1 MKKFLFT
8 LAALFMA
15 GTAFAWE
22 QAGGNNPTGDY
33 FYAEDV
39 ELTEDQAANGAS
51 IIVPL
56 NMHLDHYVS
65 AYRLVCEYPEGV
77 ECIDGVESGESAE
90 MAYTTRTGATRY
102 FTPTVAA
109 DPTNTVF
116 IMQHMQQTYENGT
129 AIGVAHYTPGDYP
142 EILYLFLEIPAGFEG
157 GTVTLTSEPA
167 SGRYEGWDDSYFVRN
182 AQQITTFQI
191 NVPAAPQPQPLPGE
205 IVFGEVDPETGLLPV
220 SYAGEETVTLT
231 ATLNGEAVEIVD
243 GNIQLVEGE
252 NTVVVTATAD
262 GFEAITGTFTGSWTA
277 PVPPTPDLPGNVVFG
292 EITEAGMLPISYD
305 GTEDVT
311 ITVTVNG
318 EAVELVEGMVQL
330 AEGDNEVVVTVTA
343 PGYNPMEVTQ
353 NFTYTA
359 PVPPTPEVTAT
370 PTIVVTPGET
380 FYTITVEGN
389 GELHLYVN
397 GDEVTIPY
405 IINRDEVEVTY
416 NVTATAQ
423 EPGKLISE
431 TASETVVVP
440 AIEGET
446 PEDPHMS
453 GYWLAIININGGIDW
468 FELQQ
473 GANGDYITSVDL
485 YFEQYGTYNP
495 LNEDE
500 RPYVPFYFVVN
511 GVVYGAGENMQI
523 AVDGDAMQNPLYA
536 DSENYYS
543 VPVGF
548 NYALGIAIPSDGNF
562 YVYVSRAYPSGID
575 ELANGKQI
583 AGVRY
588 FNMAGQEMQEVNGVT
603 IVVTTYTDG
612 TTSTA
617 KVMK

>member
-8 LAALFMA
+8 LAALLMA

-22 QAGGNNPTGDY
+22 QAGGSNPTGDY
-33 FYAEDV
+33 VYAEDV
-39 ELTEDQAANGAS
+39 ELTEDQATNGAS

-56 NMHLDHYVS
+56 NMHLDHYIS
-65 AYRLVCEYPEGV
+65 AYRILMDYPEGV

-90 MAYTTRTGATRY
+90 MEYVTRTGATRY
-102 FTPTVAA
+102 FTPTIAA
-109 DPTNTVF
+109 NPENTVF
-116 IMQHMQQTYENGT
+116 LMQHMQQTFENGV
-129 AIGVAHYTPGDYP
+129 ALGVAHYAPGDYM
-142 EILYLFLEIPAGFEG
+142 EMLYLFLEIPAGFQG
-157 GTVTLTSEPA
+157 GTLTMTFEPA
-167 SGRYEGWDDSYFVRN
+167 SGKYEGWDDSFFVRN
-182 AQQITTFQI
+182 AQQITSFQI
-191 NVPAAPQPQPLPGE
+191 SVPAARQPQPLPGQ
-205 IVFGEVDPETGLLPV
+205 IVFGEVDAETGLLPV
-220 SYAGEETVTLT
+220 SYNGEETVTLT

-243 GNIQLVEGE
+243 GNIQLVDG
-252 NTVVVTATAD
+252 NNAVVVTATAD
-262 GFEAITGTFTGSWTA
+262 GYEAITGTFEGTWTA
-277 PVPPTPDLPGNVVFG
+277 PVVPQDLTGTVTFTGPTEEGIITFIYTG
-292 EITEAGMLPISYD
+292 EEA
-305 GTEDVT
+305 VT
-311 ITVTVNG
+311 IKVDGEVYNGEPIQLVPGDNQFEVTV
-318 EAVELVEGMVQL
+318 EA
-330 AEGDNEVVVTVTA
+330 D
-343 PGYNPMEVTQ
+343 GYNTLEMSFDIEWTITP
-353 NFTYTA
+353 
-359 PVPPTPEVTAT
+359 PVPEVTAT
-370 PTIVVTPGET
+370 PNIVVTEGDE

-389 GELHLYVN
+389 GELHMYVN
-397 GDEVTIPY
+397 NTEVEFPY
-405 IINRDEVEVTY
+405 IINRDVVDVTY
-416 NVTATAQ
+416 TITATAQ
-423 EPGKLISE
+423 EDGKLISE
-431 TASETVVVP
+431 TATRVVTVP
-440 AIEGET
+440 AIEDV
-446 PEDPHMS
+446 PEDPHMT
-453 GYWLAIININGGIDW
+453 GYWLAIINIHGGIDW

-500 RPYVPFYFVVN
+500 RPNVPFYFVVN

-575 ELANGKQI
+575 ELVNGKQI

-588 FNMAGQEMQEVNGVT
+588 FNMAGQEMQEANGVT